1 MTPQPGPPILGE
13 DLFLLLCRPG
23 PVIPAGGEHMLSPA
37 LAGAVLTD
45 LSLGGHVRTLPG
57 RGGSTRVDAIAGHPP
72 ADDVLRSAWDHLLGR
87 PREVQ
92 AVLAAVGPSL
102 RVPLLDRLVR
112 RGDLRRPSRETFG
125 SVGLHELQEG
135 GTGRRDRLLS
145 TVRKALVDGAEAPDR
160 AVGLA
165 ALLSGTGLLRTFDPQ
180 IPWTPTVVAR
190 AAKLKREAWE
200 ARAVADAVG
209 RSVALALVG
218 NVFVAA
224 AVLV

>member
-23 PVIPAGGEHMLSPA
+23 PAILAGGEHVLSPA
-37 LAGAVLTD
+37 LAGAVLID
-45 LSLGGHVRTLPG
+45 LSLGGHVRALPG
-57 RGGSTRVDAIAGHPP
+57 RGGSTRVDAIAGRPP

-92 AVLAAVGPSL
+92 AVLAAIGPSL

-112 RGDLRRPSRETFG
+112 RGDLRQPSRETFG
-125 SVGLHELQEG
+125 SVGLQELEEG
-135 GTGRRDRLLS
+135 GSGRRDRVLS
-145 TVRKALVDGAEAPDR
+145 TVRKALVDDGEAADR

-180 IPWTPTVVAR
+180 IPWTPMVVAR
-190 AAKLKREAWE
+190 AAKLQRDVWE
-200 ARAVADAVG
+200 AQAVADAVG